1 MLYTSEICRILR
13 RRDSREVTQQPQE
26 QPGGKSRWQFAWIGD
41 PYPARLEFVD
51 CVTTQSH
58 PTRKMPPDSLIS
70 SRRPPS
76 RLDTFDE
83 DEFLFPTPS
92 TGGLYRESIAMSRA
106 WLITVVLCCLSIP
119 SWAADDATV
128 VDAATDAVDGALS
141 PPQLSPAQ
149 LRAADEARQ
158 RQARI
163 ANRHRSGG
171 SSGRLSSWRRE
182 DLLQNPFI
190 YRIDYGMTRRTVVV
204 PFRIHRDS
212 P

>member
-1 MLYTSEICRILR
+1 MCCTRPNTAGFCSIVIPQPLR
-13 RRDSREVTQQPQE
+13 RSLGNQRGDVRWRFARNGGRE
-26 QPGGKSRWQFAWIGD
+26 RMQFAF
-41 PYPARLEFVD
+41 AD
-51 CVTTQSH
+51 CMTTQPH
-58 PTRKMPPDSLIS
+58 LTRKLPPDSLFS
-70 SRRPPS
+70 SRQPPP
-76 RLDTFDE
+76 RLDTFDV
-83 DEFLFPTPS
+83 DEFQFPTPS

-106 WLITVVLCCLSIP
+106 WLITVILCCVSIP
-119 SWAADDATV
+119 NWAADDATA

-141 PPQLSPAQ
+141 PPELSPAQ

-163 ANRHRSGG
+163 ANRRRSGG
-171 SSGRLSSWRRE
+171 SLGRPSSWRRE

-190 YRIDYGMTRRTVVV
+190 YRIDYGMTRRAVAP